1 MGISTATS
9 PQGNLAGAPARIPEL
24 DALRAFAVFA
34 VLFHHYFR
42 GYAPTFGWMG
52 VDFFFVLSGYFITT
66 ILLAA
71 RGERN
76 YYLRFYMRRALRILP
91 LYYIRSQLDEKVYEA
106 GIKVSDEELAKLAIE
121 RDPFHGGW
129 NYRFSPRAESSDV

>member
-42 GYAPTFGWMG
+42 GYVPTFGWMG

-71 RGERN
+71 RGEQN
-76 YYLRFYMRRALRILP
+76 YYSRFYLRRALRILP
-91 LYYIRSQLDEKVYEA
+91 LYYILVGSILLYPKIASSA
-106 GIKVSDEELAKLAIE
+106 GSRGRCA
-121 RDPFHGGW
+121 
-129 NYRFSPRAESSDV
+129 